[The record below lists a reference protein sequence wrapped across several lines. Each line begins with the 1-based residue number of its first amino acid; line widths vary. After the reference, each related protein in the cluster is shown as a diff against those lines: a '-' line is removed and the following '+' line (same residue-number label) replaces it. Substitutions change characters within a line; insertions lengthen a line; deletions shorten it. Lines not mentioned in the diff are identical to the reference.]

1 MKYRVS
7 ALLPAGPAL
16 AMVCGL
22 VIGPLLL
29 LIRVSLYEPATG
41 RGFYTPGTLS
51 FTNYA
56 AFADGYLLGIAGFTV
71 GCGLAIATMV
81 LLIAYPLG
89 LFLSSLT
96 ARMQLIALGLILMP
110 KTAGLLAMLFGL
122 QRWLPRGVLA
132 TLIAEVYLVLPYAVI
147 VIYAQL
153 LNLDPTLR
161 AAARGLGASS
171 WQVFRRVTLPL
182 SMPGMILA
190 FQLGLMW
197 GLGAFL
203 GPLFLGRPNETT
215 LAVEL
220 HRQAFEYGR
229 WPLAATEAVGL
240 LVLVTVAA
248 TGVPAVVQ
256 MRRVTRC

>member
-1 MKYRVS
+1 MSR
-7 ALLPAGPAL
+7 LPASLLAGPSI

-29 LIRVSLYEPATG
+29 LLRVSLYAPAAG

-51 FTNYA
+51 FANYA
-56 AFADGYLLGIAGFTV
+56 IFADTHLLRIVGFTV
-71 GCGLAIATMV
+71 FCGLAIATVV
-81 LLIAYPLG
+81 LAIAYPLG
-89 LFLSSLT
+89 MFLCSLPG
-96 ARMQLIALGLILMP
+96 RWQMMGLGLIVLP

-132 TLIAEVYLVLPYAVI
+132 TIVAEVYLVLPYSVI

-153 LNLDPTLR
+153 LNLDPALEE
-161 AAARGLGASS
+161 AARGLGASS
-171 WQVFRRVTLPL
+171 WLVFRRVTLPL
-182 SMPGMILA
+182 SLPGAVLA
-190 FQLGLMW
+190 FQFGLMW

-203 GPLFLGRPNETT
+203 GPLFLGGPGETT

-229 WPLAATEAVGL
+229 WPLAATEAVGSL
-240 LVLVTVAA
+240 IIVLVAA
-248 TGVPAVVQ
+248 LGLPAIAQ
-256 MRRVTRC
+256 LRRLGRR

>member
-1 MKYRVS
+1 M
-7 ALLPAGPAL
+7 

-29 LIRVSLYEPATG
+29 LMRVSLYGPAAG
-41 RGFYTPGTLS
+41 RGFYLPGTLS
-51 FTNYA
+51 FANYA
-56 AFADGYLLGIAGFTV
+56 TFADSHVLGIAGFTM

-81 LLIAYPLG
+81 LMIAYPLG
-89 LFLSSLT
+89 LFLSSLP
-96 ARMQLIALGLILMP
+96 ARTQLIALGLILVP

-132 TLIAEVYLVLPYAVI
+132 AIIAEVSLVLPYAVI

-161 AAARGLGASS
+161 DAARGLGANS

-182 SMPGMILA
+182 SMPGIVLA
-190 FQLGLMW
+190 FQFGLMW

-203 GPLFLGRPNETT
+203 GPLFLGGPHETT

-240 LVLVTVAA
+240 LILVTVAA
-248 TGVPAVVQ
+248 TGVPAIVRL
-256 MRRVTRC
+256 RRVTRC